1 MPKRTARRHVRRPT
15 GVERL
20 EPRQLLTS
28 APWIVAGDADP
39 SAPDDLI
46 VVALDPTN
54 AAVLQVTV
62 NGSVVGSRPV
72 SWRGEIQIHGGR
84 GDDVI
89 RVETPSLTRGFVFY
103 GGPGNDVLVGGPVRT
118 RSTAASA
125 TTCSTAAAAPTVSAA
140 APVMTR

>member
-62 NGSVVGSRPV
+62 NGSVMGSRPV
-72 SWRGEIQIHGGR
+72 ACCRPIASRVMARRTCGR
-84 GDDVI
+84 SP
-89 RVETPSLTRGFVFY
+89 RP
-103 GGPGNDVLVGGPVRT
+103 
-118 RSTAASA
+118 RSTSA
-125 TTCSTAAAAPTVSAA
+125 V
-140 APVMTR
+140 R